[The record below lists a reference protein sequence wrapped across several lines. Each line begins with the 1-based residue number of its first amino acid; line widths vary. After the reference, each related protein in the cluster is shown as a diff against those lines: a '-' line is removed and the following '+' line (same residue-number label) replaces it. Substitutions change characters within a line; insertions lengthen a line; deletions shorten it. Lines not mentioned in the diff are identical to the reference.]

1 MSLAPPAKRR
11 RVEISGSVKQKICQH
26 KVSHPKCTINDLI
39 IYAQKELNIDIGKS
53 TISDILK
60 QRQKWLNLEDSSC
73 STSRSRHAKH
83 EKLENALFMWFND
96 VRSNHA
102 SVNDEMLIEKAKQ
115 FGEKMNITD
124 FAYSRGW
131 LQNFKNRHGMS
142 MKPMQGEANSADP
155 EKVSAGRQRLKE
167 VLKKYDPEDIY
178 NMDET
183 GLFKPE
189 TYCRYRSNKK
199 AWMNSVES
207 MRCVSS

>member
-102 SVNDEMLIEKAKQ
+102 SVNAEMLTMIQ
-115 FGEKMNITD
+115 F
-124 FAYSRGW
+124 YR
-131 LQNFKNRHGMS
+131 
-142 MKPMQGEANSADP
+142 
-155 EKVSAGRQRLKE
+155 
-167 VLKKYDPEDIY
+167 
-178 NMDET
+178 ET
-183 GLFKPE
+183 EPSLVNCWR
-189 TYCRYRSNKK
+189 CR
-199 AWMNSVES
+199 MP
-207 MRCVSS
+207 

>member
-1 MSLAPPAKRR
+1 MSSAPPAKRR

-26 KVSHPKCTINDLI
+26 KLSYPKCTISGLI

-60 QRQKWLNLEDSSC
+60 HREKWLNLEDSSC

-115 FGEKMNITD
+115 FGEKNE
-124 FAYSRGW
+124 
-131 LQNFKNRHGMS
+131 H
-142 MKPMQGEANSADP
+142 
-155 EKVSAGRQRLKE
+155 
-167 VLKKYDPEDIY
+167 
-178 NMDET
+178 
-183 GLFKPE
+183 
-189 TYCRYRSNKK
+189 
-199 AWMNSVES
+199 
-207 MRCVSS
+207 